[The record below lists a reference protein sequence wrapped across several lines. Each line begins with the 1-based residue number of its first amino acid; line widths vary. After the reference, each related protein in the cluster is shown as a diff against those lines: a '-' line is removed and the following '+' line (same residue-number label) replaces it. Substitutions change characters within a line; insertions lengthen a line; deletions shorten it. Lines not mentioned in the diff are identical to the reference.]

1 MGNVKI
7 KVDIT
12 GGRAPVPILIFIYN
26 IDGNRSTYERDYSFD
41 ESFPIE
47 EGEHNIIISGENP
60 IDGQTDIQ
68 VEYRD
73 NHGQLKKKAYN
84 IKILPIYSRIFKVFI

>member
-1 MGNVKI
+1 MGNVRI
-7 KVDIT
+7 KVDIK

-26 IDGNRSTYERDYSFD
+26 INGSRITEERDISFD
-41 ESFPIE
+41 EIFPIE

-68 VEYRD
+68 VEYID
-73 NHGQLKKKAYN
+73 NNGQLKKKSYN
-84 IKILPIYSRIFKVFI
+84 IKIPIYSRIFKVFI